1 MRMDERDNYA
11 NRFKVR
17 IEDTRF
23 KEIVERIGSIY
34 GGMFEADA
42 SLLSDEYWYYTNVNK
57 ETLKNS
63 ILVELVE

>member
-1 MRMDERDNYA
+1 MDERNNYA

-17 IEDTRF
+17 IEGTRF
-23 KEIVERIGSIY
+23 NDTVKRIGSIY

-42 SLLSDEYWYYTNVNK
+42 SLLRDEYWYYTNINK
-57 ETLKNS
+57 ETLNNS